1 MDFKELAENLGLE
14 EDEYL
19 EIIELFIETGIS
31 DLDKLRTAIEEGD
44 AGKAAEA
51 VHSMKGA
58 AGNLGL
64 GKIQEAARRIE
75 EEARNE
81 ALSDITESLQD
92 LKNKFDQLRQS
103 AKK

>member
-1 MDFKELAENLGLE
+1 MNFKELAENLGLE

-19 EIIELFIETGIS
+19 EIIELFIETVIS

-44 AGKAAEA
+44 AGKAADA
-51 VHSMKGA
+51 AHSMKGA

-64 GKIQEAARRIE
+64 EEIQEAARRTE

-81 ALSDITESLQD
+81 ALSDITESFQD
-92 LKNKFDQLRQS
+92 LKNNFDQLRQFV
-103 AKK
+103 KK